1 MKKTFL
7 FISIILLSFKAF
19 SQVTIPNTL
28 SVADKIYGLSK
39 FWQEVNYN
47 FIYLDKVDKK
57 MWENAY
63 KEYIMK
69 VQETKND
76 YEYYRELEKF
86 CALLKDGH
94 TNIYPPQNI
103 QSLSMNTMF
112 GNYRL
117 FLKGVE
123 NKVIV
128 ERVNP
133 SKKGEIPVGSEIT
146 EVNGLSTTDYLNKFV
161 KPYISSSTDYVL
173 QDWAANQLLKGLE
186 GDTFQ
191 VKIKTPKNEFKS
203 FDLTHKRSTETDVF
217 PPFESD
223 SLLEMK
229 WLDGGIVYLAL
240 NSFSDNKIN
249 KDFEKNLPEIYKAK
263 GLIIDLRKNGGGN
276 TGVGTGIL
284 QYLTNDKVLHHSR
297 YRTREHRASFKAWGI
312 NTTPKDTIN
321 NDWNTKCY
329 LYNKDAKYYDFPYE
343 PDTIAITAKR
353 LVVPTAVLVSHNTA
367 SAAEDFLIS
376 ADNQKHFTKI
386 GERSFGSTGQPYLF
400 SLPGGGSARVCT
412 KKDTYPDGREFVGVG
427 IIPDIEVVP
436 TLNDYINNKD
446 VVLEKAVSVLKTK
459 IK

>member
-1 MKKTFL
+1 MKK
-7 FISIILLSFKAF
+7 LSFILIISLQSIAVF
-19 SQVTIPNTL
+19 SQVVLPNTI
-28 SVADKIYGLSK
+28 SATDKIYGLSK

-63 KEYIMK
+63 KEYIVK

-76 YEYYRELEKF
+76 YEYYRELAKF

-103 QSLSMNTMF
+103 QSLSMTTMF
-112 GNYRL
+112 GDYRL

-123 NKVIV
+123 KKVIV

-133 SKKGEIPVGSEIT
+133 SKKEEIPVGSEII
-146 EVNGLSTTDYLNKFV
+146 EVNGLSTEIYLNKFV

-173 QDWAANQLLKGLE
+173 QDWASYQLLTGLE

-191 VKIKTPKNEFKS
+191 IRIKTPKNETKS
-203 FDLTHKRSTETDVF
+203 FTLTHKRTTETAVF

-229 WLDGGIVYLAL
+229 WLNDGIAYLAL
-240 NSFSDNKIN
+240 NSFGDNKIN
-249 KDFEKNLPEIYKAK
+249 KQFEEKLPELYKAN

-284 QYLTNDKVLHHSR
+284 RYLTNDKVLHHSR

-312 NTTPKDTIN
+312 YTTPKDTIN

-329 LYNKDAKYYDFPYE
+329 LYNQDAKYYDFPYT
-343 PDTIAITAKR
+343 PDSITITAKR

-376 ADNQKHFTKI
+376 ADNQKHFIKI

-400 SLPGGGSARVCT
+400 SLPGGGNARVCT

-427 IIPDIEVVP
+427 IIPDIEVIP
-436 TLNDYINNKD
+436 TLQDYINNKD
-446 VVLEKAVSVLKTK
+446 IVLEKAVSVLNTK